1 MEDQKKFA
9 VLIDADN
16 VSPERFERIFG
27 EISLFGTATYRRIY
41 GNWAEYNRSML
52 KEKLVEY
59 ALTPVQQFNYIKG
72 KNATDIAMVIE
83 AMDILY
89 TGEVDG
95 FAIVT
100 NDSDFTRLALRL
112 RESGMIVIG
121 MGDDVA
127 PAAFRAACTDF
138 IVLRESRRIAE
149 ERTEQRKLRLAAR
162 KPSLRAKSDI
172 DGASMKK
179 AAEHVVLKAEEEINE
194 TEQDTF
200 EAVSETPA
208 VNEAPAATDKVL
220 SDRELRNAI
229 RDFLFECNEDDGW
242 FSASTMVNKLK
253 EKFPSLDIKDY
264 ADLPLF
270 AGKRKIWTTYFLA
283 LGFCENKQKGPSNYL
298 LRLKPEER
306 RKLAAERGT
315 DGATTAKAEPVK
327 TETKPVSAVID
338 LPAGSAVENKAAEGP
353 AAPVNAQNAVHK
365 KASSRRGRSRHK
377 AEVKAEIAETPVLE
391 KKPEASVPEKK
402 PEASVQQKPEKKTAA
417 PAQNAQ
423 NKQESKSSASGRK
436 KSKAKSGANA
446 EKAPEVKAELAS
458 EKKTETKPV
467 ANAEAPAEKKQAA
480 KAEAP
485 AEKKQEKKPET
496 APEKKAET
504 KSGRRG
510 GRKSA
515 AKAKPETPENTGAKK
530 AEAVSAMPSDA
541 KSEEPKKAAPA
552 KRGRPR
558 KKAAEPGSENA

>member
-1 MEDQKKFA
+1 MENQKKFA

-27 EISLFGTATYRRIY
+27 EISLLGTATYRRIY

-112 RESGMIVIG
+112 RESGMTVIG

-127 PAAFRAACTDF
+127 PASFRAACTDF
-138 IVLRESRRIAE
+138 IVLCESRRIAE
-149 ERTEQRKLRLAAR
+149 ERIEQRKLRLSAR
-162 KPSLRAKSDI
+162 KPSLRTKAAA
-172 DGASMKK
+172 DGVSMKK
-179 AAEHVVLKAEEEINE
+179 AAEHASPKPEEAIDE
-194 TEQDTF
+194 TEQITV
-200 EAVSETPA
+200 ETVSEVPA

-220 SDRELRNAI
+220 SDRELRSAI
-229 RDFLFECNEDDGW
+229 RDFLFECEEDDGW

-315 DGATTAKAEPVK
+315 DSSE
-327 TETKPVSAVID
+327 SD
-338 LPAGSAVENKAAEGP
+338 
-353 AAPVNAQNAVHK
+353 NAV
-365 KASSRRGRSRHK
+365 AQSV
-377 AEVKAEIAETPVLE
+377 AEKYV
-391 KKPEASVPEKK
+391 
-402 PEASVQQKPEKKTAA
+402 
-417 PAQNAQ
+417 
-423 NKQESKSSASGRK
+423 
-436 KSKAKSGANA
+436 A
-446 EKAPEVKAELAS
+446 EKAPEISAVAEPAQNVS
-458 EKKTETKPV
+458 PAKKTS
-467 ANAEAPAEKKQAA
+467 
-480 KAEAP
+480 
-485 AEKKQEKKPET
+485 
-496 APEKKAET
+496 
-504 KSGRRG
+504 SGRRG
-510 GRKSA
+510 RPHGKAGSKAENAEAKTAVAKPEAKTAAEKPEAKSA
-515 AKAKPETPENTGAKK
+515 AEKPESKDAVAKPEATAENNAAPGSKRKTGRKTASKAKAEVIDKNEEKIANDTSEKK
-530 AEAVSAMPSDA
+530 AAVQNDA
-541 KSEEPKKAAPA
+541 PKKAVLPR
-552 KRGRPR
+552 RGRPR
-558 KKAAEPGSENA
+558 KKAAPAESENA

>member
-1 MEDQKKFA
+1 MDDRKKFA

-27 EISLFGTATYRRIY
+27 EISLYGTATYRRIY

-52 KEKLVEY
+52 KEKLVEF

-127 PAAFRAACTDF
+127 PASFRAACTDF

-149 ERTEQRKLRLAAR
+149 ERTEQRKLRLSAR
-162 KPSLRAKSDI
+162 KPSLRTKADI

-179 AAEHVVLKAEEEINE
+179 AAEHIVLKAEEDIDE
-194 TEQDTF
+194 TELETF
-200 EAVSETPA
+200 ETESETPA

-229 RDFLFECNEDDGW
+229 RDFLFECEEDDGW

-283 LGFCENKQKGPSNYL
+283 LGFCENRQKGPSNYL

-315 DGATTAKAEPVK
+315 DSSKAEIASPQ
-327 TETKPVSAVID
+327 
-338 LPAGSAVENKAAEGP
+338 KAAEKADAEKAADIPAVIPAP
-353 AAPVNAQNAVHK
+353 AAPAASGNSNGSTPAK
-365 KASSRRGRSRHK
+365 RPASSRRGRSRGK
-377 AEVKAEIAETPVLE
+377 AVSKTDTAVVKVTEAAAGTPAEKKQEVKAE
-391 KKPEASVPEKK
+391 
-402 PEASVQQKPEKKTAA
+402 A
-417 PAQNAQ
+417 PAGS
-423 NKQESKSSASGRK
+423 KQTA
-436 KSKAKSGANA
+436 
-446 EKAPEVKAELAS
+446 KAE
-458 EKKTETKPV
+458 V
-467 ANAEAPAEKKQAA
+467 PAGNKQAA

-485 AEKKQEKKPET
+485 FENKQT
-496 APEKKAET
+496 AKTEAPVEKKAET
-504 KSGRRG
+504 KPGRRG
-510 GRKSA
+510 RKPA
-515 AKAKPETPENTGAKK
+515 AKAKVETADDPAKK
-530 AEAVSAMPSDA
+530 AETKKAAKAPETPAAVQPEA
-541 KSEEPKKAAPA
+541 PKKAASPR
-552 KRGRPR
+552 RGRPR
-558 KKAAEPGSENA
+558 KKTAETGSENA

>member
-1 MEDQKKFA
+1 MENQKKFA

-27 EISLFGTATYRRIY
+27 EISLLGTATYRRIY

-112 RESGMIVIG
+112 RESGMTVIG

-127 PAAFRAACTDF
+127 PASFRAACTDF

-149 ERTEQRKLRLAAR
+149 ERIEQRKLRLSAR
-162 KPSLRAKSDI
+162 KPSLRTKAAA
-172 DGASMKK
+172 DGVSMKK
-179 AAEHVVLKAEEEINE
+179 AAENASLKPEEAIDE
-194 TEQDTF
+194 TEQITV
-200 EAVSETPA
+200 ETSSEVPV

-220 SDRELRNAI
+220 SDRELRSAI
-229 RDFLFECNEDDGW
+229 RDFLFECEEDDGW

-315 DGATTAKAEPVK
+315 DSSES
-327 TETKPVSAVID
+327 E
-338 LPAGSAVENKAAEGP
+338 
-353 AAPVNAQNAVHK
+353 NAV
-365 KASSRRGRSRHK
+365 AQ
-377 AEVKAEIAETPVLE
+377 
-391 KKPEASVPEKK
+391 SV
-402 PEASVQQKPEKKTAA
+402 AD
-417 PAQNAQ
+417 
-423 NKQESKSSASGRK
+423 KSA
-436 KSKAKSGANA
+436 A
-446 EKAPEVKAELAS
+446 EKAPEISAAAEPAQNVS
-458 EKKTETKPV
+458 PAKKTS
-467 ANAEAPAEKKQAA
+467 
-480 KAEAP
+480 
-485 AEKKQEKKPET
+485 
-496 APEKKAET
+496 
-504 KSGRRG
+504 SGRRG
-510 GRKSA
+510 RPRGKAGSKAENAEAKTAVAKPEAKSA
-515 AKAKPETPENTGAKK
+515 AEKPESKDAVAKPEAKTDVAKPEAKTAVAKPEAKTAVAKPEATAENNAAPGSKRKTGRKTASKAKAEVIEKNEEKIANDTSEKK
-530 AEAVSAMPSDA
+530 AAVQNDA
-541 KSEEPKKAAPA
+541 PKKAVSPR
-552 KRGRPR
+552 RGRPR
-558 KKAAEPGSENA
+558 KKAAPTESENA